1 MIGQQVGH
9 YEIVG
14 TLGSGG
20 MGVVYLARDLRLDR
34 LVAMK
39 LLSEGRVADEPSRA
53 RLRREAQALSRLNH
67 PNIATLY
74 EFDTCDGRDFLVM
87 EYIEGESL
95 RDVGLD
101 PLPPAEIIRLGTQ
114 LSDAL
119 VAAHG
124 AGVVHLDLKPGNL
137 IRTVDGRLKVLD
149 FGIARLHAVQPPDDV
164 TQTASEDSETAPS
177 SAGTPPYMAPEQV
190 ASGDVDGRT
199 DVYGAGATL
208 YELATGYRV
217 FTEPRGPALFEA
229 ILRTPPARP
238 STLNP
243 KIGAPLEATLL
254 KALEKDPGRRPQP
267 AQELLA
273 DFQQCLTG
281 RSPAPPIRRW
291 TRREMMV
298 TAAGSLAVV
307 AATGYA
313 LRPLA
318 APARFRARDF
328 VLVGDFNNATGDTLL
343 SRTVQ
348 QALTIAL
355 QQSQY
360 VNVVSRERV
369 VDTLRRMQRDIS
381 SPVDEATAIDICRRE
396 AIPALITGGVAR
408 SGGTTQITIKV
419 LAAADGAVL
428 FAEMAEYTK
437 PDQLFSRV
445 DRLAAKVRSGFGES
459 ESGIAQFSQPLAKV
473 TTISIEALQQYSKA
487 VEARAMSDTGAVEGP
502 LLAALMLDKDFA
514 MAHLKL
520 GDFYMEVAGDDRRA
534 LVMID
539 NAYRL
544 RNNVTERERLFI
556 SAQYFSA
563 HQRFEEARDS
573 LKALC
578 AMYPDDPDFH
588 YELAI
593 AHYSLEHLPA
603 AASELRQTVR
613 LYPHGARAHGSL
625 VLLLARNNQ
634 PDAALDALDAA
645 HQLGV
650 DSPYLYWA
658 AGLARLAK
666 GDFARAHADFDVLT
680 RGVDYDQR
688 LGQLQRGKAFL
699 LEGRFDEGVTALLQL
714 VEQAH
719 RADDVN
725 IETVARLQVGHA
737 LAVQRDAAGARH
749 QAAAAAALVAAG
761 DSRPNLLR
769 DVGVLAYLAGDR
781 ALLAQQT
788 ARLAQAEATAGT
800 RLAQAGRLLLDGL
813 GHLQSARYAA
823 AVERFTASYAL
834 RPWYECRLYQANAF
848 EQADESSAAT
858 ESWGDVLKARG
869 QIIQDGFPSDLRLAE
884 TRLAQ
889 VEAGARKD

>member
-34 LVAMK
+34 HVAMK
-39 LLSEGRVADEPSRA
+39 VLSEGRVADEASRA

-67 PNIATLY
+67 PYIATIY
-74 EFDTCDGRDFLVM
+74 DFDTYDGRDFLVM
-87 EYIEGESL
+87 EYIEGQSL

-101 PLPPAEIIRLGTQ
+101 PLPSAEIVRLGTQ
-114 LSDAL
+114 LSEAL

-137 IRTVDGRLKVLD
+137 MRTIDGRLKVLD
-149 FGIARLHAVQPPDDV
+149 FGIARLHAIQPPGDV
-164 TQTASEDSETAPS
+164 TQTASPDPLTVMN

-208 YELATGYRV
+208 YELATGYRL

-229 ILRTPPARP
+229 ILRKPPERP
-238 STLNP
+238 GKLNP
-243 KIGAPLEATLL
+243 AIEAPLEATLL
-254 KALEKDPGRRPQP
+254 KAVEKDPARRQQT

-273 DFQQCLTG
+273 DFEQCLKG
-281 RSPAPPIRRW
+281 RMPAHPVRGW
-291 TRREMMV
+291 TRREWIV

-313 LRPLA
+313 LLPVSAR
-318 APARFRARDF
+318 ARFRARDS
-328 VLVGDFNNATGDTLL
+328 VLVGDFANGTDDKLL
-343 SRTVQ
+343 PGAVQ

-369 VDTLRRMQRDIS
+369 VDTLRRMQRDIG
-381 SPVDEATAIDICRRE
+381 SPVDEATALDICRRE
-396 AIPALITGGVAR
+396 AIPALITGSVAR

-419 LAAADGAVL
+419 LEAGGGVVL
-428 FAEMAEYTK
+428 FAETAEYNK
-437 PDQLFSRV
+437 PEQLFSRV

-459 ESGIAQFSQPLAKV
+459 DSGIAQFSQPLAKV
-473 TTISIEALQQYSKA
+473 TTMSFEALQQYSKA
-487 VEARAMSDTGAVEGP
+487 TEARAMGDTNAVEGP

-520 GDFYMEVAGDDRRA
+520 GDYYMEVAGDDSRA
-534 LVMID
+534 LVWID

-556 SAQYFSA
+556 AAQYFSA
-563 HQRFEEARDS
+563 HQHFEEARDS
-573 LKALC
+573 LKALS
-578 AMYPDDPDFH
+578 AMYPEDPDFH

-593 AHYSLEHLPA
+593 AYYSLEQLPA
-603 AASELRQTVR
+603 AANELRQTVR

-634 PDAALDALDAA
+634 ADAALDALDEA
-645 HQLGV
+645 HRQGV

-658 AGLARLAK
+658 GGLARLAK
-666 GDFARAHADFDVLT
+666 GDFERAHADFDVLI
-680 RGVDYDQR
+680 RAVGYYSLLGR
-688 LGQLQRGKAFL
+688 LQNAK
-699 LEGRFDEGVTALLQL
+699 ALLLQDRVDEAVGVLQEL

-719 RADDVN
+719 HAEDVN
-725 IETVARLQVGHA
+725 IETVARVQLGHA
-737 LAVQRDAAGARH
+737 LVLQRNAAAARQ
-749 QAAAAAALVAAG
+749 QASAAAALVAREN
-761 DSRPNLLR
+761 SRPNLLR
-769 DVGVLAYLAGDR
+769 DVGVLGYLTGDR
-781 ALLAQQT
+781 ALLAQHT
-788 ARLAQAEATAGT
+788 ARLVQAQATAPT
-800 RLAQAGRLLLDGL
+800 KLAQAARLLLEGL
-813 GHLQSARYAA
+813 SHLQAGRFAA
-823 AVERFTASYAL
+823 ASESFTASYGL
-834 RPWYECRLYQANAF
+834 RPWYECRLYQAEAC
-848 EQADESSAAT
+848 EHLDDSSAAS

-869 QIIQDGFPSDLRLAE
+869 QIIQDGFPPDLRLAE

-889 VEAGARKD
+889 VKAGARKD